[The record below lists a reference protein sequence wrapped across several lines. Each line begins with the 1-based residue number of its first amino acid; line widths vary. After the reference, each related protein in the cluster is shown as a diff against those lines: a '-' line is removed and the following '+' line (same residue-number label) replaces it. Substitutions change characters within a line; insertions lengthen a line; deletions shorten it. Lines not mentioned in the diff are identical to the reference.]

1 MRNLII
7 AFFSAGLLLTSCKT
21 EKKETSTEST
31 EVKKEVTAEVKNE
44 EPKLF
49 GEKLSDAAALTTEDV
64 LKNYKD
70 LKIGDT
76 VTVKFASKINEV
88 CSKKGCWMKLPLSQE
103 EEIMVRF
110 KDYGFFMPLDS
121 QGKDVIVEGKAF
133 VKVTP
138 VDELR
143 HYAEDAGKS
152 KEEIEKIT
160 EPKKEMAF
168 LAHGVLLK

>member
-1 MRNLII
+1 MKNLSI
-7 AFFSAGLLLTSCKT
+7 LLVGVILLMASCKT
-21 EKKETSTEST
+21 EKKEET
-31 EVKKEVTAEVKNE
+31 KAKEIEKIEKIAFTPFGETIMPDGALTKNE
-44 EPKLF
+44 
-49 GEKLSDAAALTTEDV
+49 ALEA
-64 LKNYKD
+64 YK
-70 LKIGDT
+70 KMNVGDT
-76 VTVKFASKINEV
+76 ITVKFASNINEV
-88 CSKKGCWMKLPLSQE
+88 CSKKGCWMKVPVSDTE
-103 EEIMVRF
+103 EVMVRF

-121 QGKDVIVEGKAF
+121 KGKEVIMEGKAF

>member
-1 MRNLII
+1 MRILII
-7 AFFSAGLLLTSCKT
+7 VFFGVVLASTSCKT
-21 EKKETSTEST
+21 EKKENPV
-31 EVKKEVTAEVKNE
+31 EVKKETVLEKKKE
-44 EPKLF
+44 EYTLF
-49 GEKLSDAAALTTEDV
+49 GAKLSDATIQNRADV
-64 LKNYKD
+64 LKSYNG

-76 VTVKFASKINEV
+76 VTVKFASKINDV
-88 CSKKGCWMKLPLSQE
+88 CTKKGCWMKVPLSND